1 LGYAIWPKGRMVALE
16 APTRGQFTLMPLVCP
31 GRVLKIN
38 ADTKR
43 TGGVRVEVAG
53 DPERTFDK
61 CRTLFGDLH
70 WATVRWGDKAEL
82 GKRAGE
88 PVTLRFQ
95 LDKADLYGIEFE

>member
-1 LGYAIWPKGRMVALE
+1 
-16 APTRGQFTLMPLVCP
+16 MPS

-43 TGGVRVEVAG
+43 TGGVRVEVAS

-70 WATVRWGDKAEL
+70 WAAVRWGDKAEL
-82 GKRAGE
+82 GKGPGE
-88 PVTLRFQ
+88 PITLRFR
-95 LDKADLYGIEFE
+95 LDKAELYGIEFE